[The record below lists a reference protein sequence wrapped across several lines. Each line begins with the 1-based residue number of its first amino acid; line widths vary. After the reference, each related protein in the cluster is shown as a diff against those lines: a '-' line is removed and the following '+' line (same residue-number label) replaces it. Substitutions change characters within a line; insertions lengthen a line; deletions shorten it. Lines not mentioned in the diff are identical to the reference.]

1 MHTSSQ
7 NNPASHGT
15 LSAMQTKR
23 VADILTFLS
32 RCKALETTERYGAS
46 LTKDKR
52 NTVAEHSWRLAMMAL
67 VIAQECAIPI
77 NMERVLAIAL
87 MHDIAEAKTGDIDAY
102 AQKTFGQG
110 IVESKAAQEESVMK
124 TMTTDLSF
132 GSWVFDLWK
141 EYEEQHTPEAK
152 FIKALDKIE
161 GFLHIAEVG
170 VQAYIPKEFH
180 ADYANK
186 AVAAFDG
193 AVHTCPELS
202 GLLAAVK
209 ENLKKQFEQAGVAWI
224 EN

>member
-1 MHTSSQ
+1 
-7 NNPASHGT
+7 
-15 LSAMQTKR
+15 MQQKR

-46 LTKDKR
+46 LAKDKR
-52 NTVAEHSWRLAMMAL
+52 NTVAEHSWRLALMAL
-67 VIAQECAIPI
+67 VIAQECNVAL
-77 NMERVLAIAL
+77 NMERALALAI

-102 AQKTFGQG
+102 AQKTFGSAL
-110 IVESKAAQEESVMK
+110 VDSKAAQEESVMK
-124 TMTTDLSF
+124 TMTSDLNF

-141 EYEEQHTPEAK
+141 EYEEQHTQEAK

-170 VQAYIPKEFH
+170 VQAYVPKEFH
-180 ADYANK
+180 ADYADR

-193 AVHTCPELS
+193 AAYTCPELS

-209 ENLKKQFEQAGVAWI
+209 ENLRTQFEQAGVAWV
-224 EN
+224 E